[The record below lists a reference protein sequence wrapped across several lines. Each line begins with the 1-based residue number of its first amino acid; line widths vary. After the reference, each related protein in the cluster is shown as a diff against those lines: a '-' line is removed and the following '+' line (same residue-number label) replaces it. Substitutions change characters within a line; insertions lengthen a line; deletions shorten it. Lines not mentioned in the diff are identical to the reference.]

1 MMLTVQRWGLNWFDT
16 RRSEEVWHGD
26 ITVGV
31 KHVWNVIT
39 AEKYSFYH
47 LRSILLPLLIEVCT
61 GAGPVDAL
69 KVQSSNSN
77 TKVSRVQVQHQ
88 VRGQPGALVFAW
100 LVGRCT
106 FVPKNIKTV
115 VCFNRALTDYRFF
128 YGKFVLKEEGLFRI
142 MWSYHTSSAGRRICL
157 FKLQVNLI
165 IKAEKHHFSLLSW
178 LQKCTSLKH
187 TIIFWIPESIIE
199 TTLLLSRWILLWI
212 KAGFSFYHS
221 KSTSIPFQNF
231 TYRYTWPTSLLFK
244 CTSQIETVWEMD
256 IIISFKDGRRQR
268 RVIDHW
274 CFRP

>member
-69 KVQSSNSN
+69 KVQKYKSKQSAS
-77 TKVSRVQVQHQ
+77 TTPSEGPTR
-88 VRGQPGALVFAW
+88 ALVFAW
-100 LVGRCT
+100 LVCRCT

-115 VCFNRALTDYRFF
+115 TCFNRALTDCWFF

-142 MWSYHTSSAGRRICL
+142 TWSYHTSSAGRRICL

-187 TIIFWIPESIIE
+187 TIF
-199 TTLLLSRWILLWI
+199 
-212 KAGFSFYHS
+212 
-221 KSTSIPFQNF
+221 FQ
-231 TYRYTWPTSLLFK
+231 SLI
-244 CTSQIETVWEMD
+244 Q
-256 IIISFKDGRRQR
+256 
-268 RVIDHW
+268 
-274 CFRP
+274 